1 MSLPDSNGERAAF
14 RSDAV
19 IGTLGS
25 MAGLRNGPAL
35 IALLA
40 SLFIGVL
47 VSGLSSRL
55 GLGGALLGA
64 LLFLVVAAVGVNA
77 AGLLQLDAARGVAP
91 RRLADAFLAGALC
104 IPRVLLLGVVLLAA
118 AVAVF
123 VVLAIV
129 FAICKLPLIG
139 PLLYLV
145 AFPASVVVAG
155 VALCGLA
162 LAFVLA
168 LPAIWQGMTALG
180 SLAQALAMLRER
192 ALEVLLS
199 LVLLAVLCA
208 AVAAVI
214 GVVLGLGLVPA
225 VGLSVAILGTGI
237 GSYESMIAITQGYG
251 GASHAI
257 AALLG
262 GGLLWA
268 LAVSLIAQVYLRGLV
283 VLQQRTSEGLDADGA
298 EAALRQ
304 RLDDVK
310 RRVSAWHERARA
322 AALPDRNPAP
332 PSFTAPTPASYAEP
346 APLRSA
352 EAAVDEAPEAV
363 AATDPPVTGVAEG
376 RIEPTW
382 GETPVQ
388 VDDANNMRPVRVD
401 EDGRSQAS
409 GAAAAAAALTA
420 TPSPL
425 PSPSPSSPSTSS
437 SSASALLGSPAE
449 VSSADASPSKPSPS
463 PTSASP
469 TSASPTPPTAPMTP
483 SSQPS
488 LFQPTPPPSP
498 SSATALGPPDASA
511 QPASTATRPAA
522 VKSCPKCAAT
532 VAPQDVFCGVC
543 GQRLR

>member
-1 MSLPDSNGERAAF
+1 MSLPDPSGPRAAAF

-19 IGTLGS
+19 IGTIGA

-35 IALLA
+35 VSLVA

-47 VSGLSSRL
+47 VSGLASRL
-55 GLGGALLGA
+55 GLAGALLGG

-104 IPRVLLLGVVLLAA
+104 IPRVLLLGVVLLAVA
-118 AVAVF
+118 LAVF

-129 FAICKLPLIG
+129 FVVCKLPLIG
-139 PLLYLV
+139 PLLFLV
-145 AFPASVVVAG
+145 AFPASVVGAG
-155 VALCGLA
+155 VALCGLG
-162 LAFVLA
+162 LSFVLA
-168 LPAIWQGMTALG
+168 LPAIWQGMTALRA
-180 SLAQALAMLRER
+180 LAQALAMLRGR

-214 GVVLGLGLVPA
+214 GVVLGVGLVPA
-225 VGLSVAILGTGI
+225 VGLSAAILGTGL
-237 GSYESMIAITQGYG
+237 GSYESMLAITQGYG

-283 VLQQRTSEGLDADGA
+283 LLQQRTSEGLDADGA

-310 RRVSAWHERARA
+310 RRASAWHERARA
-322 AALPDRNPAP
+322 AALPERNPAP
-332 PSFTAPTPASYAEP
+332 PSFTAPTPASYAGP
-346 APLRSA
+346 APARSV
-352 EAAVDEAPEAV
+352 EAAVDDAPEAV
-363 AATDPPVTGVAEG
+363 AATDPPVAGAAEG

-382 GETPVQ
+382 GETPMKA
-388 VDDANNMRPVRVD
+388 DDAEAARTVLVD
-401 EDGRSQAS
+401 KDGGVEAPD
-409 GAAAAAAALTA
+409 AAA
-420 TPSPL
+420 
-425 PSPSPSSPSTSS
+425 
-437 SSASALLGSPAE
+437 E
-449 VSSADASPSKPSPS
+449 
-463 PTSASP
+463 ASP
-469 TSASPTPPTAPMTP
+469 TAAPPAPSTDP
-483 SSQPS
+483 
-488 LFQPTPPPSP
+488 
-498 SSATALGPPDASA
+498 SA
-511 QPASTATRPAA
+511 QPAPTATRPAA
-522 VKSCPKCAAT
+522 KSCPKCAAK
-532 VAPQDVFCGVC
+532 VSPQDVFCGVC